1 MRGAHQT
8 FPSAGDGYGV
18 NGWMDE
24 WSVAQKCR
32 LGLERNDRPA
42 VPRGAALRA
51 CQGNEKRRPEL
62 RHRPQHPRTSPPRLP
77 AAPPRPACASR
88 RRRPSCSSSAPRTEF
103 PPLPSANDCFRV
115 QKPPG
120 PGANLEL
127 RLRPRGGTWTQRPR
141 LQAGWATPPER
152 RRY

>member
-42 VPRGAALRA
+42 VSRGAALRA

-88 RRRPSCSSSAPRTEF
+88 RRRPSCSSSAPRTAF

-141 LQAGWATPPER
+141 PQAGWATPPER